1 MNCFSSFFDLL
12 WSRSPTGEWINFTGD
27 QLGILFA
34 SQVLDRYRGSEKSID
49 KLAMVASTVSSKMIE
64 AMAKREGFKFVEC
77 LTGTAGREV
86 VALLTDCITGFKYI
100 GNTALDLV
108 KEGYEVPFGY
118 EEAIGFMFGS
128 EIRDKDGVAATVSEI
143 DVRLDLPFEVLES

>member
-1 MNCFSSFFDLL
+1 M
-12 WSRSPTGEWINFTGD
+12 
-27 QLGILFA
+27 
-34 SQVLDRYRGSEKSID
+34 LDRYRGSGKAID

-64 AMAKREGFKFVEC
+64 AMAKCEGFKFVEC
-77 LTGTAGREV
+77 LTGTAGSEV
-86 VALLTDCITGFKYI
+86 VALLTDRVTGFKYI

-128 EIRDKDGVAATVSEI
+128 EIRDKDGVAATVSGI
-143 DVRLDLPFEVLES
+143 DVRLDLSFEVLES